1 MGFSYRV
8 LGQRAGVTAQ
18 TVSRAEKGEP
28 ISDDTSVLIAEALGL
43 SVNDLVD
50 IEDRAD
56 DITDSIL
63 SADAVEALT
72 AEKVLERLQR
82 ETHLTLYEL
91 PVVGDVLNLMD
102 EIIRDLYVDIDVMDK
117 RVQQV
122 QEDRARLKKYVK
134 WVEKKRREIEERR

>member
-28 ISDDTSVLIAEALGL
+28 INDDTSVLISEALGL
-43 SVNDLVD
+43 NVNDLVD

-56 DITDSIL
+56 DITDRMI

-82 ETHLTLYEL
+82 ETGLTLYEL

-117 RVQQV
+117 RVRQV
-122 QEDRARLKKYVK
+122 TEDRARLKKYVK
-134 WVEKKRREIEERR
+134 WVEKKRREIEKRR